1 MPLNDV
7 EVRVLGSLAE
17 KERTTPDAYPL
28 TSAALLAACNQ
39 KTNREPVMDLHLRE
53 VEDAVVR
60 LRDRGLAATVQ
71 GASDRVPKH
80 RHRLSEQLDVDAR
93 ELALLA
99 VLMLRGP
106 QTAAE
111 LRTRSERYGVR
122 GDLAAVEATLGGLAG
137 RSAPLVRNVGR
148 GPGQSQD
155 RWEEILSGR
164 EERLRPRARRPD
176 DSEGTPAEAGGAPST
191 AQAPGRR
198 ERASSEAPDDVWAR
212 LRDLEARVAAL
223 ERRLG
228 DAPSSPREHRREERP

>member
-7 EVRVLGSLAE
+7 EVRILGALVE

-71 GASDRVPKH
+71 SASDRVPKH
-80 RHRLSEQLDVDAR
+80 RHRLGEQLEVNAT

-111 LRTRSERYGVR
+111 LRARSERYGVG
-122 GDLAAVEATLGGLAG
+122 GDLAAVEATLGGMAE
-137 RSAPLVRNVGR
+137 RPAPLVRNVGR

-155 RWEEILSGR
+155 RWEEVLSGR
-164 EERLRPRARRPD
+164 EERLRPRARRPGD
-176 DSEGTPAEAGGAPST
+176 ANGSRGETAGESSTPQASTRHEPASRGTT
-191 AQAPGRR
+191 
-198 ERASSEAPDDVWAR
+198 DDVWTR
-212 LRDLEARVAAL
+212 LRDLEARVEAL

-228 DAPSSPREHRREERP
+228 DAAAAPQEARGEERS